1 MDALR
6 LLENDHRKLG
16 SLMAKLEKAEDGQSR
31 KPLFEELLRE
41 LKVHEQIEQQIFYP
55 AIEAKAGGGEL
66 KKMVL
71 EAYAEHDFVD
81 KIATD
86 IDETSLSAEI
96 CPRSSG
102 S

>member
-6 LLENDHRKLG
+6 LLESDHRKVQ

-41 LKVHEQIEQQIFYP
+41 FKDR
-55 AIEAKAGGGEL
+55 
-66 KKMVL
+66 VL

-81 KIATD
+81 KIASD
-86 IDETSLSAEI
+86 IDETSFSAEI
-96 CPRSSG
+96 
-102 S
+102 